1 MREIKNLHYGDGPIA
16 QEVRCVPARLAADE
30 QAA

>member
-1 MREIKNLHYGDGPIA
+1 MREIENLHYGTGQIA
-16 QEVRCVPARLAADE
+16 QEVRCVPACLAADE

>member
-1 MREIKNLHYGDGPIA
+1 MREIENLHYGTGQIA
-16 QEVRCVPARLAADE
+16 QEVRRVPARLAADE

>member
-1 MREIKNLHYGDGPIA
+1 MREIENLHYGDGLIA
-16 QEVRCVPARLAADE
+16 REGCCVPARLAADE